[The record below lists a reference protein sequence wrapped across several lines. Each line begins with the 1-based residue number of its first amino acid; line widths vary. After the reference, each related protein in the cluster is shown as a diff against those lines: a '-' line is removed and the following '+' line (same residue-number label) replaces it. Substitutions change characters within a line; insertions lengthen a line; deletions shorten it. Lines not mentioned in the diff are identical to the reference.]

1 MPFHRLA
8 AVPVVLLCLAAELAA
23 MFPLFGAASPQPSSK
38 CQRKCG
44 SVDIP
49 YPFGIVH
56 SPDDDGDD
64 DGHCAMNGFG
74 LTCNETGINGGRHR
88 PFAAGN
94 VEVVGVS
101 LQQGQARM
109 LNDISYYCYNT
120 TTREMV
126 RDEWSLDFAGTPY
139 MFSDTTNKFTVIGCQ
154 TLAYI
159 NGDDGDFG
167 DGGDKYMSGCV
178 AMCRGDDVRST
189 LSNGSCSG
197 IGCCQTAIPKG
208 LQYYHVEF
216 DSGFNTTEIHNVSR
230 CSYAV
235 LMDSS
240 SFTFSTTYATSPA
253 FINNNGGQAP
263 FVVDWAIG
271 NETCDVARKKPG
283 SYACFSNNTECF
295 NSLNGP
301 GYICNCSKGFHGNPY
316 LHDPEHGCKDIDECK
331 LPQLYRCTN
340 GGVCRNRLGGYDCPC
355 KFRWKGHTKAGTC
368 IDHFPLAAKVAVGA
382 IGGILLMSIISF
394 LIILYNERKKM
405 KKFYKNNGGPLLEE
419 ATGIKIFKKGEL
431 DPFLKNSNIIGK
443 GGFGKVYKGLLDNKE
458 VAIKKP
464 INGSV
469 RENEQFANEVII
481 QSHVIHKNI
490 VRLIGCCLEVEAPL
504 LVYEFISQ
512 GSLHGILHNHNNKVA
527 LNLETRLNIAAQS
540 ADGLAYLHSKANI
553 RILHGDVK
561 PKNILLDDNFVPKI
575 SDFGISRLLARDKE
589 HTGSV
594 IGDMNY
600 MDPLYRREGLLTE
613 KSDVY
618 SFGFVILELISGRR
632 AIHSENNSLLK
643 SFLEYDK
650 KKEKMTELFD
660 KEIAITKDLGLLDTL
675 AGMALKCLSLDVD
688 ERPTMMEIAEQ
699 LLILSRSRK
708 V

>member
-1 MPFHRLA
+1 MPFHKLA
-8 AVPVVLLCLAAELAA
+8 SVPILLWLCVALAKSLPQA
-23 MFPLFGAASPQPSSK
+23 GATPPPHSSQCK
-38 CQRKCG
+38 RKCG
-44 SVDIP
+44 RVDIP
-49 YPFGIVH
+49 YPFGIVD
-56 SPDDDGDD
+56 SPD
-64 DGHCAMNGFG
+64 DGHCAMHDGFA
-74 LTCNETGINGGRHR
+74 LTCNKTGINGRRRR
-88 PFAAGN
+88 PFAGD
-94 VEVVGVS
+94 VEVVHIS

-109 LNDISYYCYNT
+109 RVRTSSYCYNT
-120 TTREMV
+120 TSRGM
-126 RDEWSLDFAGTPY
+126 DEQSWSLTFKGTPY
-139 MFSDTTNKFTVIGCQ
+139 KFADTNKFTVIGCE

-159 NGDDGDFG
+159 VGEHGDDAD
-167 DGGDKYMSGCV
+167 DKYMSGCV
-178 AMCRGDDVRST
+178 AMCRRGGNGDIRSA
-189 LSNGSCSG
+189 LRNGSCSG

-208 LQYYHVEF
+208 LQYYQVQF
-216 DSGFNTTEIHNVSR
+216 DPAFNTTDIHNVSR

-240 SFTFSTTYATSPA
+240 NFTFLTSYATSPA
-253 FINNNGGQAP
+253 FNNTYGGRAS
-263 FVVDWAIG
+263 FVVDWSIG
-271 NETCDVARKKPG
+271 NDTCDAARKKPE
-283 SYACFSNNTECF
+283 SYACVSSNSECF
-295 NSLNGP
+295 NSPNGP
-301 GYICNCSKGFHGNPY
+301 GYICNCSQGFDGNPY
-316 LHDPEHGCKDIDECK
+316 LHDSTEQGCKDIDECK
-331 LPQLYRCTN
+331 LPQLYHCKN

-355 KFRWKGHTKAGTC
+355 KFRWKGHTKAGIC

-382 IGGILLMSIISF
+382 IGGILLMSIILF
-394 LIILYNERKKM
+394 LIILYKEKKM
-405 KKFYKNNGGPLLEE
+405 MKEFYKTNGGPLLEE

-431 DPFLKNSNIIGK
+431 KPFLKNSNIIGQ
-443 GGFGKVYKGLLDNKE
+443 GGFGKVYKGLLENKE
-458 VAIKKP
+458 VAVKKP

-481 QSHVIHKNI
+481 QSQVIHKNI

-504 LVYEFISQ
+504 LVYEFISH
-512 GSLHGILHNHNNKVA
+512 GSLHDILHNDNNKVA

-540 ADGLAYLHSKANI
+540 ADGIAYMHSKANI

-561 PKNILLDDNFVPKI
+561 PANILLDDNFVPKI
-575 SDFGISRLLARDKE
+575 SDFGISRLLATDKE

-600 MDPLYRREGLLTE
+600 MDPVYLREGLLTE

-618 SFGFVILELISGRR
+618 SFGFVILELISSRR

-650 KKEKMTELFD
+650 KKEKVTELFD

-688 ERPTMMEIAEQ
+688 ERPTMMEIADQ

-708 V
+708 M